1 MNNWQ
6 FYITIWVSVGA
17 IIFSGVL
24 AVLISHHLN
33 KKYELRR
40 IKFTT
45 LSDLLAYRSAVT
57 DNKQPEHIPKFF
69 AVLNRV
75 SVVFN
80 DDENIV
86 KLLNRLLNETG
97 NDAEIIKLLVVAMS
111 ENIGLK
117 HLSENDDL
125 ILSPFAPRKK
135 D

>member
-6 FYITIWVSVGA
+6 FFITIWISVGA

-24 AVLISHHLN
+24 ATLISHHLN
-33 KKYELRR
+33 KKYELRQ
-40 IKFTT
+40 IKFNT

-57 DNKQPEHIPKFF
+57 HNPQPEHVPKFF

-80 DDENIV
+80 EDENVI
-86 KLLNRLLNETG
+86 KILKRLKNETG
-97 NDAEIIKLLVVAMS
+97 KDAEIIKLLVVAMS

-125 ILSPFAPRKK
+125 ILSPFAPRNKK
-135 D
+135 